1 MFSKAKPQDEKQTKT
16 APSIIS
22 ADMKVIG
29 SVESRGDL
37 QLDGTVEGDVAG
49 RTVTVNAGAIVR
61 GSVSAESVRVAG
73 TVKGGLNAKTVT
85 LAATAKV
92 EGDITHQALMV
103 EMGAA
108 FEGQCRRITK
118 PERAHGAL
126 DKPAVALNALSPVAA
141 E

>member
-1 MFSKAKPQDEKQTKT
+1 MFSKPKPQEDKQSKT

-22 ADMKVIG
+22 ADMKVVG

-49 RTVTVNAGAIVR
+49 RTVTVNAGAVVR
-61 GSVSAESVRVAG
+61 GSISADSIRVAG
-73 TVKGGLNAKTVT
+73 TVKGGVNAKSVT

-92 EGDITHQALMV
+92 EGDIAHQSLAI
-103 EMGAA
+103 EMGAT
-108 FEGQCRRITK
+108 FEGQCRRTAK
-118 PERAHGAL
+118 AERPQLEKA
-126 DKPAVALNALSPVAA
+126 PVTLSAFTPVAA